1 MLALLSL
8 PCPTEDSRAEVI
20 ASLASGGPGGG
31 VSGGQ
36 GDEPEG
42 AGLPQRVRSA
52 AHPYRPRQSPLAVS
66 LCTSLLAACLLL
78 GFVRLIGRL
87 VWRQEGGGAAL
98 GALKAKIGAEQDPAL
113 AELMAV
119 DGS

>member
-1 MLALLSL
+1 MLSISFV
-8 PCPTEDSRAEVI
+8 PCPIEHSTAEVTVF
-20 ASLASGGPGGG
+20 LVPGGPGGG

-36 GDEPEG
+36 GDESEG

-78 GFVRLIGRL
+78 GCLRLIGRL

-119 DGS
+119 DGC

>member
-1 MLALLSL
+1 M
-8 PCPTEDSRAEVI
+8 
-20 ASLASGGPGGG
+20 
-31 VSGGQ
+31 
-36 GDEPEG
+36 
-42 AGLPQRVRSA
+42 
-52 AHPYRPRQSPLAVS
+52 
-66 LCTSLLAACLLL
+66 LL